1 MTTFPAIILNPR
13 KNDIAGSFKPLKDEI
28 RAVEE
33 TSLYAPFSKPFK
45 LDLDQL
51 YRRDN
56 NELIK
61 PFLNWHYE
69 LATVAQRIDGYFK
82 HGEAKSRGSIG
93 LLKRKCVAGLTK
105 VWIGKES
112 HPLADTDDMPDDET
126 LEAYPYRAKAVIIP
140 GAPVNTGLIK
150 RAGIAEVS
158 ESRKS

>member
-1 MTTFPAIILNPR
+1 
-13 KNDIAGSFKPLKDEI
+13 
-28 RAVEE
+28 
-33 TSLYAPFSKPFK
+33 
-45 LDLDQL
+45 LDQL

-69 LATVAQRIDGYFK
+69 LTTVAQRIDGYFK

-126 LEAYPYRAKAVIIP
+126 LEAYRAKCVIIP

-158 ESRKS
+158 KAARVNEAALSNAVNLGSALPKDALARVRKAISVDH